1 MLHTRAMTVPDLGPE
16 RPGDPSDTR
25 QLVERG
31 RTESGA
37 HVGNGTFFIA
47 LSIVA
52 AFIVVLVLLLR

>member
-1 MLHTRAMTVPDLGPE
+1 MTVPDFGSE

-37 HVGNGTFFIA
+37 NVSGPAFLIA
-47 LSIVA
+47 AAVIV
-52 AFIVVLVLLLR
+52 AFIVALVLLSR